1 MCTDMGCK
9 LALED
14 KKRVAF
20 RRRHRHEH
28 VDATRHAKPCNC
40 SSLASQQQ
48 KGHRTKEKLIQFL
61 CSSCLLCV
69 CCPLACVCCFIK
81 LPCRICHQA
90 LRCAQKWACYGSKNN
105 RAGFVNSLAFAKSG
119 EFLVAGVG
127 HVKIFSNCVLLTVV
141 LKVGMSCQGCAGA
154 VNRILGKMEGIFIP
168 ASYLYYQIQNEN
180 DLVIV
185 AIFNSNILTP
195 TINYGCHLHSSDTG
209 ITDIA
214 LHSSGIKSEKAYF
227 GLIIQFYKEYT
238 PDISGLCAMSRC
250 FPFPPPGYTNK
261 GYEKEGYNRGRGIT
275 DKALAEKV
283 RLVLNEYPQLKLT
296 QGRKVLEICLTIKWD
311 NGKALEFLLESLGY
325 ENSNDVFPIYIG
337 DDRTDEDAFRVT
349 NVATPS

>member
-1 MCTDMGCK
+1 MGPTYSDMGCK

-20 RRRHRHEH
+20 RRRQRHEH

-81 LPCRICHQA
+81 LPCKICHQA
-90 LRCAQKWACYGSKNN
+90 LRCARKWACYGSKNN
-105 RAGFVNSLAFAKSG
+105 R
-119 EFLVAGVG
+119 
-127 HVKIFSNCVLLTVV
+127 TVV

-154 VNRILGKMEGIFIP
+154 LNRILGKMEGIFIP

-180 DLVIV
+180 DLVI
-185 AIFNSNILTP
+185 ILSNFNSNILTP

-214 LHSSGIKSEKAYF
+214 LHSSGIKSEK
-227 GLIIQFYKEYT
+227 GIYT
-238 PDISGLCAMSRC
+238 RHIWTLC
-250 FPFPPPGYTNK
+250 
-261 GYEKEGYNRGRGIT
+261 
-275 DKALAEKV
+275 
-283 RLVLNEYPQLKLT
+283 
-296 QGRKVLEICLTIKWD
+296 
-311 NGKALEFLLESLGY
+311 
-325 ENSNDVFPIYIG
+325 
-337 DDRTDEDAFRVT
+337 
-349 NVATPS
+349 NVALLSISTTRIYKQGI

>member
-1 MCTDMGCK
+1 MGPTYSDMGCK

-105 RAGFVNSLAFAKSG
+105 R
-119 EFLVAGVG
+119 
-127 HVKIFSNCVLLTVV
+127 TVV

-214 LHSSGIKSEKAYF
+214 LHSSGIKSEK
-227 GLIIQFYKEYT
+227 
-238 PDISGLCAMSRC
+238 DISGLCAMSRC